1 MNNHWIVPYKICV
14 CCVNQNSKMVATV
27 GVVVTCESIGKK
39 YVFKLFYPETTELF
53 ESKFGQNILWMN
65 LYNICMFVS
74 NGNPSWQP

>member
-1 MNNHWIVPYKICV
+1 MY
-14 CCVNQNSKMVATV
+14 NSL
-27 GVVVTCESIGKK
+27 GKK